1 MQMMIISAVLSAL
14 IFPLVGK
21 LCDNYEAKKI
31 VPFSFL
37 FRCFSTVMFCF
48 LETPDSNIAYVV
60 CVLVI
65 IGSIVEQISVDSIF
79 AKNLPKETRGILNGV
94 YSFSGQLGVLVYS
107 LAAGYFFDKVG
118 PKTPF
123 VMIGV
128 LDFFFAILCLTM
140 GLE

>member
-1 MQMMIISAVLSAL
+1 MQMMIISAVLSAV
-14 IFPLVGK
+14 IFPFVGK
-21 LCDNYEAKKI
+21 LCDNYEAQKI

-48 LETPDSNIAYVV
+48 LETPDSCIAYVV

-94 YSFSGQLGVLVYS
+94 YSFSG
-107 LAAGYFFDKVG
+107 
-118 PKTPF
+118 
-123 VMIGV
+123 
-128 LDFFFAILCLTM
+128 
-140 GLE
+140 